1 MKLKQKKNT
10 NYLRW
15 KINYNIYTSIGT
27 LLEAINQGTTLTE
40 MPTPGNLK
48 SGDSL
53 FCITTPY
60 PHFNDQ
66 PPPPPPPPPPNF
78 NPPPPPPP
86 PRRCPNK
93 LTTLYEFFHELQTFI
108 IRFYDCEGEIIFVSD
123 EKRAKRLQKPNYES
137 EKIGILRKNGKNSKW
152 KHREAHNSI
161 LSGRVGIYALKQSV
175 KY

>member
-1 MKLKQKKNT
+1 MYKKAWCTCKLVVLLNKPISVLTFLLLSPSSLLKLPNCGTHFGSSSHLLDILLGIVLLMKLKQKKNT

-60 PHFNDQ
+60 PNFNDQQ
-66 PPPPPPPPPPNF
+66 PPPPPADPPISL
-78 NPPPPPPP
+78 
-86 PRRCPNK
+86 RHYMSSS
-93 LTTLYEFFHELQTFI
+93 T
-108 IRFYDCEGEIIFVSD
+108 
-123 EKRAKRLQKPNYES
+123 NYRPS
-137 EKIGILRKNGKNSKW
+137 
-152 KHREAHNSI
+152 
-161 LSGRVGIYALKQSV
+161 
-175 KY
+175 

>member
-60 PHFNDQ
+60 PNFNDQ
-66 PPPPPPPPPPNF
+66 PP
-78 NPPPPPPP
+78 
-86 PRRCPNK
+86 RRSPNK
-93 LTTLYEFFHELQTFI
+93 LTTLYEFFHELQAII

-123 EKRAKRLQKPNYES
+123 EKRAKRPQKPNYES